1 MFFEI
6 TIIVIFTC
14 RNYNHNYLISN
25 NRPKMGKFGL
35 GVKKKIIKIFQMKR
49 PLNTRSTIPV
59 LFFPG
64 PQFSKFGNIIIKIR
78 QSAVQLYFCTKSTC
92 EPFFFFFL
100 PISKM
105 GSTYFVISHTFKVKK
120 KLLVSYW
127 LRRPAANRNGY
138 GVKSI

>member
-92 EPFFFFFL
+92 EPFFFFFYQFQKWVQL
-100 PISKM
+100 ILLYPI
-105 GSTYFVISHTFKVKK
+105 HLRLKK
-120 KLLVSYW
+120 NS
-127 LRRPAANRNGY
+127 
-138 GVKSI
+138 